1 MRKFLLSW
9 AGIFLCAVMLAVGAD
24 SSASP
29 AEKRVFDELNQERQ
43 KAGLPALEWN
53 ELAAEAARR
62 HAALLAEN
70 ATLSHQFT
78 GEPSLAERLGTAG
91 VRFTRAGENI
101 ARTEHI
107 EDIHPALMNS
117 PGHRA
122 NILNPHYN
130 AAGIG
135 VVERG
140 GRVYAAQDFVFQV
153 PAYTEADFNSAFA
166 EGFNLARK
174 ARGLRE
180 IDARPDPYLRE
191 LACETDGDALKLS
204 GSFSAQYLVV
214 FNSSE
219 PRRLPDQLLKAVE
232 SPAYRRLSFGACFRP
247 DKEHG
252 YGNFWVVA
260 AFTGDRKS

>member
-1 MRKFLLSW
+1 MMKALLSC
-9 AGIFLCAVMLAVGAD
+9 AGICLCALLLAVGARG
-24 SSASP
+24 SPSP

-53 ELAAEAARR
+53 ELAAEAARH
-62 HAALLAEN
+62 HAALLAQN
-70 ATLSHQFT
+70 AKLSHQFT
-78 GEPSLAERLGTAG
+78 GEPSLAERLGTVG
-91 VRFTRAGENI
+91 VRFTRAGENV

-107 EDIHPALMNS
+107 EDIHPALMSS

-135 VVERG
+135 VVEQS
-140 GRVYAAQDFVFQV
+140 GRVYAAEDFVFQV
-153 PAYTEADFNSAFA
+153 PVYTEADFDSAFA
-166 EGFNLARK
+166 EGFNLARRAK
-174 ARGLRE
+174 GMRE
-180 IDARPDPYLRE
+180 IEARPDPYLRE
-191 LACETDGDALKLS
+191 LACATDGDALKLS
-204 GSFSAQYLVV
+204 GNFSAQYLVV

-219 PRRLPDQLLKAVE
+219 PRRLPEQLMKAAG
-232 SPAYRRLSFGACFRP
+232 SPAYQHLSFGACFRP

-260 AFTGDRKS
+260 AFSGS

>member
-1 MRKFLLSW
+1 MHGKRPERVYTLLGGCGFLSKEW
-9 AGIFLCAVMLAVGAD
+9 KSFMKRRSAQRAAVLLVGLMLPLTTMAV
-24 SSASP
+24 ASP
-29 AEKRVFDELNQERQ
+29 AEKQVFDQLNQERQ

-78 GEPSLAERLGTAG
+78 GEPSLAERLGAAG

-130 AAGIG
+130 AVGIA
-135 VVERG
+135 VVERS
-140 GRVYAAQDFVFQV
+140 GRV
-153 PAYTEADFNSAFA
+153 
-166 EGFNLARK
+166 
-174 ARGLRE
+174 
-180 IDARPDPYLRE
+180 
-191 LACETDGDALKLS
+191 
-204 GSFSAQYLVV
+204 
-214 FNSSE
+214 
-219 PRRLPDQLLKAVE
+219 
-232 SPAYRRLSFGACFRP
+232 
-247 DKEHG
+247 
-252 YGNFWVVA
+252 
-260 AFTGDRKS
+260 